1 MLSVVVVF
9 VATFLTSSTQAP
21 TPRDLVERGPS
32 LPRPSFCAEL
42 ETPPL
47 LGIALDEFDGE
58 MPFDEEMGCSES
70 DVLQPYDI
78 EAPVDTI

>member
-1 MLSVVVVF
+1 MLS
-9 VATFLTSSTQAP
+9 ALTLLFAALLMPSAADSRGA
-21 TPRDLVERGPS
+21 VERGPS
-32 LPRPSFCAEL
+32 LPPPSFCAEL

-47 LGIALDEFDGE
+47 LAIAV
-58 MPFDEEMGCSES
+58 DEEDFMLPEEEQGCSDS

>member
-1 MLSVVVVF
+1 MLSVVTLWF
-9 VATFLTSSTQAP
+9 AALLMPGATDS
-21 TPRDLVERGPS
+21 RDAVERGPS
-32 LPRPSFCAEL
+32 LPPPSFCAEL

-47 LGIALDEFDGE
+47 LAIAD
-58 MPFDEEMGCSES
+58 DEEDFMPLEEEQGCSDS

>member
-1 MLSVVVVF
+1 
-9 VATFLTSSTQAP
+9 
-21 TPRDLVERGPS
+21 

-47 LGIALDEFDGE
+47 LAIALGAFEDE
-58 MPFDEEMGCSES
+58 MPLDEGMGCSES

>member
-1 MLSVVVVF
+1 MLPVVTLLF
-9 VATFLTSSTQAP
+9 AALLMPDAADS
-21 TPRDLVERGPS
+21 RGGVERGPA
-32 LPRPSFCAEL
+32 LPAPSFCAEL

-47 LGIALDEFDGE
+47 MAIADDEDEF
-58 MPFDEEMGCSES
+58 MPFEEEQGCADS

>member
-1 MLSVVVVF
+1 MISVVAVF
-9 VATFLTSSTQAP
+9 VTALLTSTSVPVA
-21 TPRDLVERGPS
+21 RDMVERGPV

-47 LGIALDEFDGE
+47 MAISLDDLEDE
-58 MPFDEEMGCSES
+58 MPFEEEMGCSES